1 LGLCRK
7 MGRAIKQSWGI
18 MDSAI
23 TFKKDRMKRTL
34 IIVIVACSLMALSL
48 FFIRTFVKNGS
59 QGPAT
64 AKLTGPEQALQSQIN
79 TLSGQISSLNSAV
92 SQLQSQA
99 KTVSTQTGSQLGQ
112 QVSSKIDTMSL
123 ETTQLT
129 NKVHSLEAQ
138 MATMQEQLRTSG
150 TSIGITPVNIN
161 GLSVS
166 FITDNFNLGM
176 TGSANPNAGQFAI
189 KIANTTSSV
198 FTNVDITGTITSS
211 ESLSEALASG
221 YPQLVDGSALC
232 SYVYYMT
239 QDRILNFEAFG
250 GGKASLSIPAKGS
263 VTIRPK
269 ITLLAGAGQHFPA
282 AAFNIALN
290 TITYDTVVSK

>member
-1 LGLCRK
+1 MSNTILLK
-7 MGRAIKQSWGI
+7 N
-18 MDSAI
+18 
-23 TFKKDRMKRTL
+23 DRMKTL
-34 IIVIVACSLMALSL
+34 VIVIVACSLMALSL
-48 FFIRTFVKNGS
+48 FLVKAFVKNKS
-59 QGPAT
+59 QSAAT
-64 AKLTGPEQALQSQIN
+64 QQVNTTEQALQSQIN

-99 KTVSTQTGSQLGQ
+99 KIVSTETGSQSNQ
-112 QVSSKIDTMSL
+112 QVSSKIDTMSI
-123 ETTQLT
+123 ETAQLI
-129 NKVHSLEAQ
+129 NKVNSLEAQ
-138 MATMQEQLRTSG
+138 MATMQDQLRTSG
-150 TSIGITPVNIN
+150 TSIGIMPVNIN

-176 TGSANPNAGQFAI
+176 TGSANASTGQFAI
-189 KIANTTSSV
+189 KIANATSSV

-211 ESLSEALASG
+211 VSLSEALAPG
-221 YPQLVDGSALC
+221 YPQLVDGAALC

-250 GGKASLSIPAKGS
+250 GKTSLSIPAKGS

-282 AAFNIALN
+282 TAFNIALN
-290 TITYDTVVSK
+290 TITYDTVAAK